1 MWISG
6 KRMFQFQGIARAK
19 VKVGGCL
26 VCSRK
31 REGVSEAGWRQMEV
45 GLRGHT
51 SFEGPGSQGG
61 N

>member
-6 KRMFQFQGIARAK
+6 RRVFQAQGIARAK

-31 REGVSEAGWRQMEV
+31 REGACEAGWRQMEV
-45 GLRGHT
+45 GLRGPYL
-51 SFEGPGSQGG
+51 F
-61 N
+61 